1 MSKSNNDPL
10 AEYNSAKDD
19 LQGAIDKGQAR
30 RTIDMKKKAVSK
42 AESALIKWIHKNPG
56 RELDHEETPTYPRR
70 V

>member
-30 RTIDMKKKAVSK
+30 RTIDMKKKA
-42 AESALIKWIHKNPG
+42 
-56 RELDHEETPTYPRR
+56 
-70 V
+70 